1 MKINFDS
8 RGKCTYISVNIQ
20 RILHELKE
28 RLLADDGLEV
38 LALWRVKPR
47 CLGEN
52 NVPESFRREEKISI
66 LLEAFANDS
75 AAGAV
80 RRKRPVRYPGLVRAS
95 SKTISL
101 LEEIQESKHALKDEL
116 KGLTPF
122 ERLNYWSQFP
132 GWTGFEVLRDIGI
145 IEQPKSVR
153 FYWQHG
159 AAHVRKSAAEW
170 IIAKSRAVQ
179 NSKYNDASR
188 RDRIIDLRNRELRY
202 LESLQ
207 VYCDIVQWRPIQPSI
222 RARVVF
228 PGGDSKIYNTS
239 LPTFFTGNTC
249 VQIKPLDELFAYCPS
264 GHGRN
269 PAHARVKLAPT
280 PIVEGSN
287 LYHYIEDL

>member
-1 MKINFDS
+1 MYA
-8 RGKCTYISVNIQ
+8 CVNIQ

-28 RLLADDGLEV
+28 RLLADDEVEV

-52 NVPESFRREEKISI
+52 NVPESFPREERISI
-66 LLEAFANDS
+66 LLEAFTNDS
-75 AAGAV
+75 AEGTMS
-80 RRKRPVRYPGLVRAS
+80 RKRPVRYPGLVRVS
-95 SKTISL
+95 SRTISL
-101 LEEIQESKHALKDEL
+101 LEEIQQSKHALKEEL
-116 KGLTPF
+116 QGLTSF
-122 ERLNYWSQFP
+122 ERMNYWSHFS
-132 GWTGFEVLRDIGI
+132 GWTGFEVLRDVGI

-170 IIAKSRAVQ
+170 IMAKSRTVQ
-179 NSKYNDASR
+179 NGRYNGVSKHDE
-188 RDRIIDLRNRELRY
+188 IVDLRNRELSY
-202 LESLQ
+202 LKNLQ
-207 VYCDIVQWRPIQPSI
+207 TYCSIVQWRSVPPSI

-228 PGGDSKIYNTS
+228 PSGDSKIYNTS
-239 LPTFFTGNTC
+239 LPTFFAGKTC

-269 PAHARVKLAPT
+269 PDHARVKLAST